1 MREREQQVVEACRA
15 AFVRGPFS
23 GKESSTA
30 DVPHHRIQQ
39 WCLGTKSP
47 RAWEV
52 AELLP
57 GLLRQDRSAAMEWAS
72 ACLGLRAAG
81 LELVQVPSAV
91 PLDAL
96 VLDGLQLAAAAGAL
110 SGRIATAALDGRV
123 SAEEEAEIRTAT
135 IPVVR
140 EAMEIRAQVRG
151 AQRTQPRLAGVP
163 A

>member
-1 MREREQQVVEACRA
+1 MREREQQVMAACRA
-15 AFVRGPFS
+15 AFVRGPLS
-23 GKESSTA
+23 AKEAATEA
-30 DVPHHRIQQ
+30 VPVDRVRH
-39 WCLGTKSP
+39 WYDGTKSP

-57 GLLRQDRSAAMEWAS
+57 GLLAQDHAAAMEWAS
-72 ACLGLRAAG
+72 ACLGLRALG
-81 LELVQVPSAV
+81 LELVQVPGAL
-91 PLDAL
+91 PIDAL

-110 SGRIATAALDGRV
+110 TGRIATAALDGRV
-123 SAEEEAEIRTAT
+123 SAEEESEIRTAT

-151 AQRTQPRLAGVP
+151 AQRAQPRLAGVP